1 MTPATT
7 NYDAGDITVLEGL
20 EAVRRRPGMYI
31 GSTGPRGLHH
41 LVYEVVDNSVNE
53 ALAGYC
59 DRVEITL
66 NPDGSCTVSDNGRGI
81 PVAPMADQGGRSALE
96 VVMTVLHAGGKF
108 GGDGYKVSGG
118 LHGVGI
124 SVVNAL
130 SEWLVAEVRRDG
142 GVFVQRYAIGEPQGP
157 VERDGQAS
165 DTGTT
170 VTLPPGPGHLRGA
183 GLRLRDPRAAPARDR
198 VPHEGPGGAAGQPAR
213 RGPRGR
219 VPLRG
224 RHPRLRQPP
233 QRDPRPAA
241 PRRRLHRGRRRR
253 RAPWRSPSSG
263 PAAYSEAV
271 YTFANNINTHE
282 GGTHLT
288 GFRTALT
295 RTLND
300 YARAK
305 GLLKEK
311 DDNLEG
317 PDAREGLTAIISLKL
332 REPQFEGQ
340 TKTKLGNSEI
350 AGFVNAALTQGL
362 AEYLEEHPA
371 EARTICGKAINAAQ
385 ARQAARKA
393 RDLARRKG
401 AMDSTNLPGKLAD
414 CSDRDPENTELFL
427 VEGDSAGGSAIMARQ
442 SSFQAILPLRG
453 KIINVE
459 KARIDKVL
467 SNAEIQAM
475 ITAMG
480 TGIDEDFE
488 LAKARYHKLI
498 IMTDADVDGAHI
510 RTLILTFLF
519 RHMRGLIEEGFV
531 YIACPPLYK
540 VKQGNQEQYIEK
552 ESELEDWLLERNL
565 GDLGLEDAAGDVQR
579 PHQGALP
586 ALPARAQG
594 ARGVGRQPAR
604 HLRRG
609 DDRVP
614 AGATASS
621 RPSRPTSR
629 TWAARSTRRPTS
641 GPTLTVEGVNPDG
654 QGLLAR
660 SVQTRTGEARTVRIP
675 LEIYRTRELA
685 GLRGAR
691 ARLRELVGTPPFRIT
706 RGARSRTAATYEA
719 LRTAGARPVPRGR
732 AAEPLQGPGRDE
744 QRAALG
750 DHDGPRAAHPPARD
764 HGGRGRRRRAVREAD
779 GRQGGAAA
787 GLHRG
792 QRPQRPVPRCLIRTS
807 PSAGGSGWLSTATA
821 ASSRASSSAR

>member
-41 LVYEVVDNSVNE
+41 LVYEVVDNSVDE

-130 SEWLVAEVRRDG
+130 SESLVAEVRRDG
-142 GVFVQRYAIGEPQGP
+142 GLFVQRFATGEPLGP
-157 VERDGQAS
+157 VERAGQAD

-170 VTLPPGPGHLRGA
+170 VTFLPDPDIFEEPDFDFETLA
-183 GLRLRDPRAAPARDR
+183 QRLRETAFLTRGLVVRLVD
-198 VPHEGPGGAAGQPAR
+198 R
-213 RGPRGR
+213 RGEGR
-219 VPLRG
+219 EVEYHYEG
-224 RHPRLRQPP
+224 GI
-233 QRDPRPAA
+233 RDFVSHLNETRDA
-241 PRRRLHRGRRRR
+241 LHRDVVFLEVDG
-253 RAPWRSPSSG
+253 AEGALEVALQWT
-263 PAAYSEAV
+263 AAYSEAV

-317 PDAREGLTAIISLKL
+317 PDTREGLTAILSLKL

-350 AGFVNAALTQGL
+350 TGFVNAAVTQGL

-371 EARTICGKAINAAQ
+371 EARTILGKAINAAQ

-565 GDLGLEDAAGDVQR
+565 GDLGLEDAAGGSNGLTRARYQRFQRALKEHEAWAGNLRATYGTGTMEFLQGHGLVEAEPADVEEL
-579 PHQGALP
+579 GA
-586 ALPARAQG
+586 AVDAAS
-594 ARGVGRQPAR
+594 
-604 HLRRG
+604 
-609 DDRVP
+609 DDR
-614 AGATASS
+614 A
-621 RPSRPTSR
+621 
-629 TWAARSTRRPTS
+629 
-641 GPTLTVEGVNPDG
+641 TLTVEGVDSDG
-654 QGLLAR
+654 TGLMAR
-660 SVQTRTGEARTVRIP
+660 SVLARTGEARTVRIP
-675 LEIYRTRELA
+675 LEVYRSRELA

-691 ARLRELVGTPPFRIT
+691 ARLRELVGTPPFRVT
-706 RGARSRTAATYEA
+706 RGARSRAAATYDA
-719 LRTAGARPVPRGR
+719 LRTAVLDLCREGVQLSRFKGLGEMNSEQLWETTMDPERRILQRVTMEDE
-732 AAEPLQGPGRDE
+732 AAVGELFAKLMGDKVEP
-744 QRAALG
+744 
-750 DHDGPRAAHPPARD
+750 
-764 HGGRGRRRRAVREAD
+764 RRAFIEDNARSVRFLD
-779 GRQGGAAA
+779 
-787 GLHRG
+787 
-792 QRPQRPVPRCLIRTS
+792 V
-807 PSAGGSGWLSTATA
+807 
-821 ASSRASSSAR
+821 

>member
-1 MTPATT
+1 
-7 NYDAGDITVLEGL
+7 
-20 EAVRRRPGMYI
+20 MYI

-41 LVYEVVDNSVNE
+41 LVYELVDNSVDE

-66 NPDGSCTVSDNGRGI
+66 HPDGSCTESDNGRGI
-81 PVAPMADQGGRSALE
+81 PVSAMADQGGKSALE
-96 VVMTVLHAGGKF
+96 VVLTVLHAGGKF

-118 LHGVGI
+118 LHGVGS

-130 SEWLVAEVRRDG
+130 SESLVAQVRRDG
-142 GVFVQRYAIGEPQGP
+142 GLFEQRYEIGVPLGP
-157 VERDGQAS
+157 IERVGDAS

-170 VTLPPGPGHLRGA
+170 ISFLPDPNIFEEPDFDFETLA
-183 GLRLRDPRAAPARDR
+183 QRLRETAFLTRGLHVRLVDQRG
-198 VPHEGPGGAAGQPAR
+198 EGREVEFHYEGGISDFVAH
-213 RGPRGR
+213 
-219 VPLRG
+219 LNET
-224 RHPRLRQPP
+224 
-233 QRDPRPAA
+233 RDPV
-241 PRRRLHRGRRRR
+241 HRDVVYLE
-253 RAPWRSPSSG
+253 ADG
-263 PAAYSEAV
+263 PEATIEVALQWTAAYSEAV

-282 GGTHLT
+282 GGSHLT

-317 PDAREGLTAIISLKL
+317 PDTREGLTAIVSVKL

-350 AGFVNAALTQGL
+350 TGFVNAAVTQRL

-371 EARTICGKAINAAQ
+371 EARAICGKAINASQ
-385 ARQAARKA
+385 ARLAARKA

-401 AMDSTNLPGKLAD
+401 AMDSTSLPGKLAD
-414 CSDRDPENTELFL
+414 CSDRDPANTEIFL

-467 SNAEIQAM
+467 SNTEIQAM

-480 TGIDEDFE
+480 TGIDEDFD
-488 LAKARYHKLI
+488 LDKARYHKLI

-519 RHMRGLIEEGFV
+519 RHMRPLIEKGYV

-552 ESELEDWLLERNL
+552 EIELEDWLLERNL
-565 GDLGLEDAAGDVQR
+565 GDLTLEDATGRTNGLTKARYQRFQRALKEHEAWAGN
-579 PHQGALP
+579 L
-586 ALPARAQG
+586 RATYG
-594 ARGVGRQPAR
+594 
-604 HLRRG
+604 
-609 DDRVP
+609 
-614 AGATASS
+614 GATIEFLQEHGLVEAEPADIEALGAAIDAASS
-621 RPSRPTSR
+621 DR
-629 TWAARSTRRPTS
+629 AALS
-641 GPTLTVEGVNPDG
+641 VEGVDAEAG
-654 QGLLAR
+654 TMLAR
-660 SVQTRTGEARTVRIP
+660 SIETRTGEARTVTVP
-675 LEIYRTRELA
+675 LAIFHTRELA

-691 ARLRELVGTPPFRIT
+691 AKLRDQVGTPPFRLV
-706 RGARSRTAATYEA
+706 RGARSRTPATYEA
-719 LRTAGARPVPRGR
+719 LRLSVLELCREGVQLSRFKGLGEMNSEQLWETTMDPERRVLQRVMMEDE
-732 AAEPLQGPGRDE
+732 AAVGELFSKLMGDKVEP
-744 QRAALG
+744 
-750 DHDGPRAAHPPARD
+750 
-764 HGGRGRRRRAVREAD
+764 RRAFIED
-779 GRQGGAAA
+779 N
-787 GLHRG
+787 
-792 QRPQRPVPRCLIRTS
+792 
-807 PSAGGSGWLSTATA
+807 
-821 ASSRASSSAR
+821 ARSVANLDV

>member
-1 MTPATT
+1 
-7 NYDAGDITVLEGL
+7 
-20 EAVRRRPGMYI
+20 MYI

-41 LVYEVVDNSVNE
+41 LVYEAVDNSVDE

-66 NPDGSCTVSDNGRGI
+66 NPDGSCTVADNGRGI
-81 PVAPMADQGGRSALE
+81 PVAAMADQGGRSALE

-130 SEWLVAEVRRDG
+130 SESLVTEVHRDG
-142 GVFVQRYAIGEPQGP
+142 GVFEQRFARGQPLGP
-157 VERDGQAS
+157 VERIGDAS

-170 VTLPPGPGHLRGA
+170 HSFLPDPDIFEEPDFDFEVLSQ
-183 GLRLRDPRAAPARDR
+183 RLRETAFLTRGLMVRLVDRRGEGREVEYRYEGGIRDFVR
-198 VPHEGPGGAAGQPAR
+198 HLNATRDAVQRDVIYLEAEGPEGALEVALQ
-213 RGPRGR
+213 
-219 VPLRG
+219 
-224 RHPRLRQPP
+224 
-233 QRDPRPAA
+233 
-241 PRRRLHRGRRRR
+241 
-253 RAPWRSPSSG
+253 WT
-263 PAAYSEAV
+263 AAYSEAV

-282 GGTHLT
+282 GGAHLT

-317 PDAREGLTAIISLKL
+317 PDTREGLTAIISVKL

-350 AGFVNAALTQGL
+350 TGFVNQAVTQRL

-371 EARTICGKAINAAQ
+371 EARAIVGKAVNAAQ

-401 AMDSTNLPGKLAD
+401 AMDSTSLPGKLAD
-414 CSDRDPENTELFL
+414 CSDRDPANTELFL

-467 SNAEIQAM
+467 SNTEIQAI

-480 TGIDEDFE
+480 TGIDEDFD
-488 LAKARYHKLI
+488 LDKARYHKLI

-519 RHMRGLIEEGFV
+519 RHMYGLIENGFV
-531 YIACPPLYK
+531 YIAAPPLYK

-552 ESELEDWLLERNL
+552 EAELEDWLLERNL
-565 GDLGLEDAAGDVQR
+565 GDLRVEDGQGHENGLTKARYQRFQRALKEHEAWAGNLRASHGAEMMNFLQAHGLVEADPVDIDELAAAVV
-579 PHQGALP
+579 A
-586 ALPARAQG
+586 
-594 ARGVGRQPAR
+594 
-604 HLRRG
+604 
-609 DDRVP
+609 
-614 AGATASS
+614 ASDEH
-621 RPSRPTSR
+621 
-629 TWAARSTRRPTS
+629 A
-641 GPTLTVEGVNPDG
+641 TLTVEGVDPAAG
-654 QGLLAR
+654 EVLAR
-660 SVQTRTGEARTVRIP
+660 SVQARTGEARTVAIP
-675 LEIYRTRELA
+675 LSLFRTRELA

-691 ARLRELVGTPPFRIT
+691 AKLQEQVGTPPFRIA
-706 RGARSRTAATYEA
+706 RGARSRTAAGYEP
-719 LRTAGARPVPRGR
+719 LR
-732 AAEPLQGPGRDE
+732 AAVLELCREGVQLSRFKGLGEMNSEQLWETTMDPERRILQQVTMEDEAAVGELFAKLMGDKVEP
-744 QRAALG
+744 
-750 DHDGPRAAHPPARD
+750 
-764 HGGRGRRRRAVREAD
+764 RRAFIEDNARSVRFLD
-779 GRQGGAAA
+779 
-787 GLHRG
+787 
-792 QRPQRPVPRCLIRTS
+792 V
-807 PSAGGSGWLSTATA
+807 
-821 ASSRASSSAR
+821 

>member
-1 MTPATT
+1 VLNFGDRSGRNQIQPAPGVTPATT

-41 LVYEVVDNSVNE
+41 LVYEAVDNSVDE
-53 ALAGYC
+53 ALAGHC

-66 NPDGSCTVSDNGRGI
+66 NPDGSCTVADDGRGI
-81 PVAPMADQGGRSALE
+81 PVAPMADQGGKSALE

-108 GGDGYKVSGG
+108 GGEGYKVSGG

-130 SEWLVAEVRRDG
+130 SESLTTEVHRDG
-142 GVFVQRYAIGEPQGP
+142 GVWVQRFAAGEPLGE
-157 VERDGQAS
+157 VERVGDAT

-170 VTLPPGPGHLRGA
+170 HTFLPDPDVFEEPDFDFETLA
-183 GLRLRDPRAAPARDR
+183 QRLRETAFLTKGLVVRLVD
-198 VPHEGPGGAAGQPAR
+198 R
-213 RGPRGR
+213 RGEGR
-219 VPLRG
+219 EVEYQYEGGIRDFVSHLNAT
-224 RHPRLRQPP
+224 
-233 QRDPRPAA
+233 RDP
-241 PRRRLHRGRRRR
+241 LHRDVVSLEVDGEEGQLEV
-253 RAPWRSPSSG
+253 ALQWT
-263 PAAYSEAV
+263 AAYSEAV

-317 PDAREGLTAIISLKL
+317 PDTREGLTAIISLKL

-350 AGFVNAALTQGL
+350 TGFVNAAVTKGLTD
-362 AEYLEEHPA
+362 YLEEHPA
-371 EARTICGKAINAAQ
+371 EARTICGKAVNAAQ

-414 CSDRDPENTELFL
+414 CSDRDPESTELFL

-480 TGIDEDFE
+480 TGIDEDFDLE
-488 LAKARYHKLI
+488 KARYHKLI

-565 GDLGLEDAAGDVQR
+565 GDLGLEDAA
-579 PHQGALP
+579 
-586 ALPARAQG
+586 ARANGLTRTRYQRFQRALKEHEAWAGNLRATYGTGTIEFLQSHGLVEAEPADIEELG
-594 ARGVGRQPAR
+594 AAVDA
-604 HLRRG
+604 
-609 DDRVP
+609 
-614 AGATASS
+614 ASDE
-621 RPSRPTSR
+621 R
-629 TWAARSTRRPTS
+629 A
-641 GPTLTVEGVNPDG
+641 TLTVEGVEPDG
-654 QGLLAR
+654 SGLSAR
-660 SVQTRTGEARTVRIP
+660 SVQARTGEARTVRIP
-675 LEIYRTRELA
+675 LEVYRSRELA

-691 ARLRELVGTPPFRIT
+691 ARLRELVGTPPFRVT
-706 RGARSRTAATYEA
+706 RGARSRTAATYDA
-719 LRTAGARPVPRGR
+719 LRTAVLDLCREGVQLSRFKGLGEMNSEQLWETTMDPERRILQRVTMEDE
-732 AAEPLQGPGRDE
+732 AAVGELFAKLMGDKVEP
-744 QRAALG
+744 
-750 DHDGPRAAHPPARD
+750 
-764 HGGRGRRRRAVREAD
+764 RRAFIEDNARSVRFLD
-779 GRQGGAAA
+779 
-787 GLHRG
+787 
-792 QRPQRPVPRCLIRTS
+792 V
-807 PSAGGSGWLSTATA
+807 
-821 ASSRASSSAR
+821 